1 MLVTQRLFVVI
12 VCFFCLAVLSLN
24 CDSIFCCDSR
34 TLVVVHSLWVCGL
47 SNCGTQAQ
55 WDLSS
60 STRDRTL
67 IPCIAR
73 QILFFFFNV
82 FGCVQSQHTGAVACG
97 ILVHEPG
104 IEPVLPALQGGFL
117 TTGPPGSPP
126 KDCFLIKLTFLIMK
140 SLTVVIDDSIWGR
153 ICFFQRFL

>member
-1 MLVTQRLFVVI
+1 MAHRLSGILVPPPGI
-12 VCFFCLAVLSLN
+12 E
-24 CDSIFCCDSR
+24 
-34 TLVVVHSLWVCGL
+34 
-47 SNCGTQAQ
+47 
-55 WDLSS
+55 LSS
-60 STRDRTL
+60 LALQGRF
-67 IPCIAR
+67 I
-73 QILFFFFNV
+73 FFFFNV